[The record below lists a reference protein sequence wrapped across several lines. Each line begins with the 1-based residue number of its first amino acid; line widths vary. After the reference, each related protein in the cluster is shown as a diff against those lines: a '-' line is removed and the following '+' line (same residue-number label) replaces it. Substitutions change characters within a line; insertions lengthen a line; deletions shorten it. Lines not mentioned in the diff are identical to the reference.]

1 MNLIL
6 RSSVFVLF
14 SSLMLSCGGSH
25 DVEGPEVQVDG
36 GWARAMPLIQEEGG
50 APMNSAVYLLL
61 RNRGGSA
68 HRLVGAETDAAERVE
83 IHESRL
89 VDDVMRMNEI
99 DGVDV
104 PPGGT
109 VELRP
114 GGIHLMLLGL
124 TRALVDGDE
133 IHLTLQFESLGE
145 LSVSVP
151 VQLSGSG

>member
-1 MNLIL
+1 
-6 RSSVFVLF
+6 
-14 SSLMLSCGGSH
+14 
-25 DVEGPEVQVDG
+25 
-36 GWARAMPLIQEEGG
+36 
-50 APMNSAVYLLL
+50 MNSAAYLLL
-61 RNRGGSA
+61 RNRGVSV

-83 IHESRL
+83 IHESRV

-124 TRALVDGDE
+124 TRALVDGEE
-133 IHLTLQFESLGE
+133 IYLTLRFEPLGE

-151 VQLSGSG
+151 IQLSGGG

>member
-1 MNLIL
+1 
-6 RSSVFVLF
+6 
-14 SSLMLSCGGSH
+14 
-25 DVEGPEVQVDG
+25 
-36 GWARAMPLIQEEGG
+36 MPLLEGG
-50 APMNSAVYLLL
+50 VGIGTNSAVYLRLQ
-61 RNRGGSA
+61 NRGGIA
-68 HRLVGAETDAAERVE
+68 DRLMGGETSAAERVE
-83 IHESRL
+83 IHESSM

-133 IHLTLQFESLGE
+133 VHLTLQFESLGE

-151 VQLSGSG
+151 VQLSGGG